1 MIEQIVLGAFLVLP
15 LIIVA
20 FLFTD
25 ELWQEHRVSSHQ
37 RLQHAHERRHLR
49 PLWLHRHFHSRGSR
63 RDR

>member
-25 ELWQEHRVSSHQ
+25 ELWQDHRLTS
-37 RLQHAHERRHLR
+37 HERPTRTRERNHWR
-49 PLWLHRHFHSRGSR
+49 PLRLRWHYHSRGSR